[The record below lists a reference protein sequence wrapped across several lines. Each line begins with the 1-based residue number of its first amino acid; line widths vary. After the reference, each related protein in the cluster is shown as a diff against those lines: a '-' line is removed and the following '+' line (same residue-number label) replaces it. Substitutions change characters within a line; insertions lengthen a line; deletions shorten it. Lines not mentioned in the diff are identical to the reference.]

1 MGIGVSFMADLRTNY
16 LGMQLR
22 SPLVASSGPLT
33 RDLDNLQRLENG
45 GAAAVVLPSIFE
57 ATPRTGGPVACA
69 AAGDA
74 ALEEGLERIRK
85 AKAAVTIPVIASICG
100 ATRAGWVLYAQQAEQ
115 AGADAIECN
124 LYQVPS
130 ELNVPGADLETIY
143 LETFRAVKSAVRVPV
158 AAKLTPF
165 FTSLSNMVTRFEIA
179 GADGLVLFN
188 RFYQPDVNLEE
199 LVVEPRVLLSSAQ
212 DLRLPLSWIG
222 LLFGRVHLS
231 LGGSGGVHRA
241 TDVVKLLLVG
251 ADVTMTCSMLLKEG
265 VGHLRQIETDLN
277 RWMEQHEYAT
287 VGQMRGVL
295 SQLRCQD
302 PTAFE
307 RVQFMEAVGGAKKV
321 VLTGREAWR
330 LLSGE

>member
-1 MGIGVSFMADLRTNY
+1 MADLRTNY
-16 LGMQLR
+16 LGMQLK
-22 SPLVASSGPLT
+22 SPLVVSSGPLT
-33 RDLDNLQRLENG
+33 RSLDSIQRLENS
-45 GAAAVVLPSIFE
+45 GAAAVILPSIFE
-57 ATPRTGGPVACA
+57 ATPRTGGPVLCSS
-69 AAGDA
+69 AGDA
-74 ALEEGLERIRK
+74 ALEEGLARIRK
-85 AKAAVTIPVIASICG
+85 AKAGVSIPVIASICG
-100 ATRAGWVLYAQQAEQ
+100 ATRAGWVLYATEAER

-165 FTSLSNMVTRFEIA
+165 FTSMSNIATRFEIA
-179 GADGLVLFN
+179 GANGLVLFN

-199 LVVEPRVLLSSAQ
+199 LVVEPRVLLSTAH
-212 DLRLPLSWIG
+212 DLRLPLNWIG
-222 LLFGRVHLS
+222 LLFGRVRLS
-231 LGGSGGVHRA
+231 FGASGGVHSA
-241 TDVVKLLLVG
+241 ADVVKLLLVG
-251 ADVTMTCSMLLKEG
+251 ADVTMTCSLLLKEG
-265 VGHLRQIETDLN
+265 IGQLRKVEADLH

-295 SQLRCQD
+295 SQLRCND

-307 RVQFMEAVGGAKKV
+307 RVQFTEAVGDAKNV